1 MSTPAVT
8 PPSPQSTPPSTPP
21 RAEQRATTRKHHGD
35 VFVDHYEW
43 LRDKSDRAVVSHLE
57 AENAYAEAMTAGLQ
71 PLRDEI
77 FEEIRS
83 RTQETDL
90 SVPVASGPWWYYS
103 RSYEGSQ
110 YSVECRAP

>member
-8 PPSPQSTPPSTPP
+8 PPPPTTAPP
-21 RAEQRATTRKHHGD
+21 RAEQRDTTREHHGD
-35 VFVDHYEW
+35 VVVDPYEW
-43 LRDKSDRAVVSHLE
+43 LRDKADPAVVAHLE
-57 AENAYAEAMTAGLQ
+57 AENAYAESVTAGLQ

-90 SVPVASGPWWYYS
+90 SVPVASGSWWYYS

-110 YSVECRAP
+110 